1 MTKYGQKN
9 EYFYTY
15 SDCIVYER
23 LLQVKSSFSLIDKVT
38 FIILLWAYINHVKQR
53 IEHGYFSVV

>member
-1 MTKYGQKN
+1 MTKYGQTN

-23 LLQVKSSFSLIDKVT
+23 LLQVKSSFSLIYKVT
-38 FIILLWAYINHVKQR
+38 FIILLWANINHVKQR